1 MTSGIEEKIRAPIQ
15 RTRRTQ
21 ARTELARASMIK
33 AATPLFAEIG
43 FAATSVRDVEIA
55 AGVKRGMLVYHFGSK
70 ENFWK
75 CVADAAFNLV
85 LEQRSTGV
93 SLLPDM
99 SPREGVAMLI
109 RFHVRMAAQY
119 PEISR
124 LMAQEA
130 RQKSWRIDYLV
141 ANHIKPGSAYMQQ
154 YVSKALDLNSREF
167 AHWYYIM
174 VSSCAT
180 IFSFQPECEL
190 LFGFDCLQE
199 QVIETHAD
207 MLVNMLLGHYPN

>member
-1 MTSGIEEKIRAPIQ
+1 
-15 RTRRTQ
+15 
-21 ARTELARASMIK
+21 
-33 AATPLFAEIG
+33 
-43 FAATSVRDVEIA
+43 
-55 AGVKRGMLVYHFGSK
+55 
-70 ENFWK
+70 
-75 CVADAAFNLV
+75 
-85 LEQRSTGV
+85 
-93 SLLPDM
+93 
-99 SPREGVAMLI
+99 MLI

-174 VSSCAT
+174 VSACAT
-180 IFSFQPECEL
+180 IFSFEPECNL
-190 LFGFDCLQE
+190 LFGFESLEDT
-199 QVIETHAD
+199 VIETHGN
-207 MLVNMLLGHYPN
+207 MLVDMLLGPSPH

>member
-1 MTSGIEEKIRAPIQ
+1 
-15 RTRRTQ
+15 
-21 ARTELARASMIK
+21 
-33 AATPLFAEIG
+33 
-43 FAATSVRDVEIA
+43 
-55 AGVKRGMLVYHFGSK
+55 
-70 ENFWK
+70 
-75 CVADAAFNLV
+75 
-85 LEQRSTGV
+85 
-93 SLLPDM
+93 
-99 SPREGVAMLI
+99 
-109 RFHVRMAAQY
+109 
-119 PEISR
+119 
-124 LMAQEA
+124 
-130 RQKSWRIDYLV
+130 
-141 ANHIKPGSAYMQQ
+141 MQQ